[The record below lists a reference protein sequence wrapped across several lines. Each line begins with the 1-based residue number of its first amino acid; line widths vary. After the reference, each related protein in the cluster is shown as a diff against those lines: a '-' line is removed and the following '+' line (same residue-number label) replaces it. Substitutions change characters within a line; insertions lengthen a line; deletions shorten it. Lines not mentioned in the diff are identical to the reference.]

1 MFLMTKYTH
10 FPSSHDRTSNIQS
23 TCVYLPAHDLRPRRK
38 YQTRKD
44 SDLDILFAKPKRL
57 KNIMGDEEAYEDGIV
72 TYDTFMNHDNIPY
85 SVNNEQ

>member
-1 MFLMTKYTH
+1 MTGHQISKV
-10 FPSSHDRTSNIQS
+10 P
-23 TCVYLPAHDLRPRRK
+23 VYLPAHDLRPRWK

-44 SDLDILFAKPKRL
+44 WDLDILVAKPKRL